1 LGGPTI
7 IDAYE
12 DVLSFDACRLLGN
25 KEIKGIFLSHIDHKG
40 YHASYQ
46 ISHCAQLPLF
56 FKERISLSQ
65 LNHIFQ
71 EKEIVFIDQLPLR
84 YVTQSHKSTF
94 TECMIKNRITQVY
107 RIPLGKINQIRFFV
121 FILLEADVSSRKSF
135 LDLLETEKIKLHSKI
150 MNFYHSLIKI
160 RHLFLSYRKILELKG
175 DETFPHMERVA
186 IYSHEIAIQTW
197 YLAHELSR
205 NDILRK
211 FTPLTLE
218 ALKLAATIHDIG
230 KLAIPD
236 IILSKPSK
244 LTKEE
249 FEIIKTHS
257 VKGMEIISTA
267 FPNTCSLQDDL
278 FAPELSAIIEMTKKI
293 IYQHH
298 ERIDGSGYPKGLK
311 DQNIDLFSKIVSVAD
326 VFDAITSKRIYKT
339 KQTSDL
345 AVKEIVEDQFEKY
358 DPLILEAFLRTQGK
372 SRLQSLQ

>member
-1 LGGPTI
+1 MGGPTI

-12 DVLSFDACRLLGN
+12 DVLSFDACRLFGN
-25 KEIKGIFLSHIDHKG
+25 QEIKGMFLSYIDHKG
-40 YHASYQ
+40 YHSSYQ
-46 ISHCAQLPLF
+46 ISHCVQLPLF
-56 FKERISLSQ
+56 FKERICLSQ

-71 EKEIVFIDQLPLR
+71 EKDIVFIDQLPLR

-135 LDLLETEKIKLHSKI
+135 LDLLETEKIKLQSKI

-186 IYSHEIAIQTW
+186 IYSHEIAIQAW

-205 NDILRK
+205 NDIIRK

-257 VKGMEIISTA
+257 VKGMEIINTA
-267 FPNTCSLQDDL
+267 FPNTCYLQDDL

-298 ERIDGSGYPKGLK
+298 ERIDGSGYPNGLK
-311 DQNIDLFSKIVSVAD
+311 DQKIDLFSKIVSVAD

>member
-1 LGGPTI
+1 LGGPAI
-7 IDAYE
+7 IEAYE
-12 DVLSFDACRLLGN
+12 DVLSFGACRLLGN
-25 KEIKGIFLSHIDHKG
+25 KEIKGIYLSHIDHRG
-40 YHASYQ
+40 YHSSYQ
-46 ISHCAQLPLF
+46 ISQCAQLPLF
-56 FKERISLSQ
+56 FQEQISLSQ
-65 LNHIFQ
+65 INHIFQ

-84 YVTQSHKSTF
+84 YVTQCQKSSF
-94 TECMIKNRITQVY
+94 TECMIKNRITQFY
-107 RIPLGKINQIRFFV
+107 RIPLGKINQIRFYI
-121 FILLEADVSSRKSF
+121 FIFLEADVFSRKSF
-135 LDLLETEKIKLHSKI
+135 LELLETERIQLRSKI
-150 MNFYHSLIKI
+150 IKFYHSLIKI

-186 IYSHEIAIQTW
+186 IYSHEIAVQTW

-205 NDILRK
+205 TDIINK
-211 FTPLTLE
+211 FNPLTLE

-257 VKGMEIISTA
+257 MKGMEIICTA
-267 FPNTCSLQDDL
+267 FPNTNYLHDDL
-278 FAPELSAIIEMTKKI
+278 FTPEMSAIIEMTKTI
-293 IYQHH
+293 IFQHH
-298 ERIDGSGYPKGLK
+298 ERIDGSGYPNGLK
-311 DQNIDLFSKIVSVAD
+311 GHKIDLFSKIVSVAD

-345 AVKEIVEDQFEKY
+345 AIKEIVEEQFEKY